1 MEYERIENME
11 VTMLFSLFFA
21 FALIVL
27 IAVITFKI
35 IKNKELPSNSYT
47 PFDYITGQSNVE
59 FHEEKEEKEE
69 DNAKG
74 DDKDKT

>member
-1 MEYERIENME
+1 MKGLKIWK
-11 VTMLFSLFFA
+11 LPCCFLFA

-69 DNAKG
+69 DMAK
-74 DDKDKT
+74 DDNKGKT